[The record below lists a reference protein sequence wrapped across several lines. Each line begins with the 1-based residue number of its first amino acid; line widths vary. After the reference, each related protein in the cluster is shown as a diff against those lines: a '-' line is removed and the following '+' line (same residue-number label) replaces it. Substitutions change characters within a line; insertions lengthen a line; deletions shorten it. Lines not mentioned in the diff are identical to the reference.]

1 MRFDGGYVT
10 AWNDARYF
18 QPKDTHDVLV
28 HLKGDARLEWRFGCY
43 MDNGEYQQI
52 YFDEHYSLPYSDVD
66 YWMDIP
72 PIPETAGSD
81 E

>member
-1 MRFDGGYVT
+1 MKLVGGYIT
-10 AWNDARYF
+10 SWKHAMYF
-18 QPKDTHDVLV
+18 RPKDLEDVLV
-28 HLKGDARLEWRFGCY
+28 HLKGNASCEWRFGCY

-52 YFDEHYSLPYSDVD
+52 YFDEHYSVPYSDVD

-72 PIPETAGSD
+72 PIPETEGSD